1 MTDVKKDRKLKKLTF
16 RGKEIEELVTLKD
29 QALWELFTSRAR
41 RRLNRSKGFKGK
53 YLKLLEKVKRS
64 KKGLEAGQKAKLIKT
79 HLRNC
84 IVTPEMVGGNIGVF
98 SGKEYKEVEVKFD
111 MIGTYLGEYSLT
123 YKPTLRK
130 AASIVDK
137 GSKKKGGDD
146 KKKEE
151 KK

>member
-1 MTDVKKDRKLKKLTF
+1 MTDVRKNRQLKKLTF

-29 QALWELFTSRAR
+29 QALWELFSSRAR

-64 KKGLEAGQKAKLIKT
+64 KKGLEPGQKAKLIKT

-84 IVTPEMVGGNIGVF
+84 IITPEMVGGNIGVF

-111 MIGTYLGEYSLT
+111 MIGRYLGEFSLT

-130 AASIVDK
+130 AASLVEK
-137 GSKKKGGDD
+137 GSKKKGDD
-146 KKKEE
+146 KKKDD